1 MTEPTKRQ
9 LDALAAWWQTGGS
22 NVSAAD
28 VMGVTPQVVRTSLM
42 FFRKQEGA
50 ATNLILAL
58 KYRTQIERRR
68 VLKSRRKAA

>member
-1 MTEPTKRQ
+1 MEPTKRQ
-9 LDALAAWWQTGGS
+9 LDSLAAWWQSGGS
-22 NVSAAD
+22 NIAAAD
-28 VMGVTPQVVRTSLM
+28 IMGVTPQVMRNSLM
-42 FFRKQEGA
+42 LFRRQERA